1 MLRRSI
7 ENKGVKVTPGPR
19 ILVSQ
24 MLSVKLLLMRGGAIL
39 KLFRVL
45 SMVALL
51 AFAVSVA
58 RADSGGDGHPKLGG
72 SGPGSPNCNS
82 FQASTDADGGI
93 DNLDCT
99 VNTQTAT
106 TIVFAVPDAGTIT
119 QGAPNGGLTCSAS
132 QLVAI
137 GWTQNANVQTTVNGV
152 LTDECSFTA
161 PTASQITLKD
171 IANAVL
177 ESALTPT
184 GNSTCQCNW
193 NDFIFGIPVGC
204 DITVTTAGDPS
215 NQLFAPNTSFDVAP
229 STTALV
235 PFPEPGTIWL
245 MLFGFAGLFFVQRKM
260 ARRSMV
266 QSFTQAS

>member
-1 MLRRSI
+1 
-7 ENKGVKVTPGPR
+7 
-19 ILVSQ
+19 
-24 MLSVKLLLMRGGAIL
+24 MLSVTRLLMRGGANL

-51 AFAVSVA
+51 AFAVNVA

-82 FQASTDADGGI
+82 FQASTDAGGGI

-99 VNTQTAT
+99 VNGTTAT

-119 QGAPNGGLTCSAS
+119 PGAPNGGLTCSAQ

-137 GWTQNANVQTTVNGV
+137 GWTQNANVQTTINGV

-161 PTASQITLKD
+161 PTASQVTLKD
-171 IANAVL
+171 IGNAIL

-184 GNSTCQCNW
+184 GSSTCQCNW
-193 NDFIFGIPVGC
+193 DDFIFGIPVGC

-215 NQLFAPNTSFDVAP
+215 NQLFAPNTNFDVAP
-229 STTALV
+229 TISNLI

-245 MLFGFAGLFFVQRKM
+245 MLFGFAGLFFLQRKM
-260 ARRSMV
+260 VRRSIV
-266 QSFTQAS
+266 